1 VVQYRR
7 RDGEEV
13 DEVAGDVRATAGAPR
28 PAGPDVPSPPTGPD
42 APLVVL
48 LHELG
53 HHLHAVGIRFA
64 AREALHPT
72 DVQALSVLALAGG
85 ELTAGELARSL
96 ELSSGATTRLV
107 DRLEEVGH
115 VTRRADEVDRRRRH
129 VAISPTAAATA
140 GSYFGR
146 LAEVLDTVV
155 SRYDASEQ
163 ATIRRFLTEVIA
175 VVGDHAS
182 LDP

>member
-1 VVQYRR
+1 VPATVAVTLR
-7 RDGEEV
+7 EV
-13 DEVAGDVRATAGAPR
+13 DEVATDGDGDEAA
-28 PAGPDVPSPPTGPD
+28 
-42 APLVVL
+42 LVVL

-85 ELTAGELARSL
+85 QLTAGELARSL
-96 ELSSGATTRLV
+96 ELSTGATTRLV
-107 DRLEEVGH
+107 DRLEQVGH
-115 VTRRADEVDRRRRH
+115 VTRHADADDRRRRH
-129 VAISPTAAATA
+129 VAISPAAMATA
-140 GSYFGR
+140 GSFFGR
-146 LAEVLDTVV
+146 LATVLDTVV
-155 SRYDASEQ
+155 ADYDAQEQ

-175 VVGDHAS
+175 VVSDHAS